1 MPKLTLT
8 STFASTIMVGD
19 PGYMVIPLPPK
30 ETKAVDVTDVQLRQL
45 TPGLE
50 KLKAVG
56 WLNFVVDAAGV
67 KAPEEKKVVAKPSAP
82 PPPPP
87 APSVIVP
94 PEPEAVVAAPAPVA
108 EAAADVEPDAA
119 PEAPAAPP
127 EATPPATKPNFF
139 EKKNRNR

>member
-19 PGYMVIPLPPK
+19 PGYLTIPLPPK

-50 KLKAVG
+50 KLKAAG
-56 WLNFVVDAAGV
+56 WLNYVVDAAGPQVTVTEAIKVDV
-67 KAPEEKKVVAKPSAP
+67 KPIESPKLPPPPVPSPEPVIAPPVEPESVVADSATIDDAPIPETLPAPVPSAP
-82 PPPPP
+82 
-87 APSVIVP
+87 
-94 PEPEAVVAAPAPVA
+94 
-108 EAAADVEPDAA
+108 
-119 PEAPAAPP
+119 
-127 EATPPATKPNFF
+127 KPGLF